1 MALAPADPMS
11 VPERPPALRQQV
23 LAGLGWS
30 MLQIWGS
37 RVLTFVVFIVLARLL
52 VPADFGSV
60 TLGYVIFATLAT
72 LPEGGL
78 SDVLIRRPHNEP
90 GHLDTAFWVMVSCC
104 SMRPPPSPRPTWRAP
119 SSSRA

>member
-1 MALAPADPMS
+1 M
-11 VPERPPALRQQV
+11 
-23 LAGLGWS
+23 
-30 MLQIWGS
+30 
-37 RVLTFVVFIVLARLL
+37 LARLL

-90 GHLDTAFWVMVSCC
+90 GHLDTAFWVMQGGALLLYGATALAAPYVAPERLGQPRLRTFCCC
-104 SMRPPPSPRPTWRAP
+104 SA
-119 SSSRA
+119 